1 MRPKSEIYT
10 PKRDDEHPHP
20 FHMRSPPSR
29 GSEWTG
35 QDRIGIRISA
45 LLSTERLQT
54 RVYNDNKDFRAII
67 TEVYICKIYT
77 TIKQGYI

>member
-1 MRPKSEIYT
+1 MYAVE
-10 PKRDDEHPHP
+10 PHL
-20 FHMRSPPSR
+20 MVTSL
-29 GSEWTG
+29 GK
-35 QDRIGIRISA
+35 DRISA